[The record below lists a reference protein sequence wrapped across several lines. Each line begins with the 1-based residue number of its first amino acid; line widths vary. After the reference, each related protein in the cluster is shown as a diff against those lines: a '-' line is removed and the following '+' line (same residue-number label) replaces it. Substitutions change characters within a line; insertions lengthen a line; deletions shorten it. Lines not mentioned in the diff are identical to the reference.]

1 MAALQYQKGDL
12 LASPEPLIAH
22 GCNSQGVMGA
32 GIAAAIKAR
41 FPAAFQAYRLHHE
54 MAGLQLG
61 QVIFVDIT
69 PSLTVANAITQA
81 TTGTDPQTRY
91 VSYDAIAD
99 CMTRIAAEARFRRIG
114 RVGLPKIGAGLANGD
129 WSIIER
135 IIERQLVASGV
146 TAAVYEL

>member
-1 MAALQYQKGDL
+1 MAALQYLNGDL
-12 LASPEPLIAH
+12 LAAREPMIAH
-22 GCNSQGVMGA
+22 GCNARGVMGA
-32 GIAAAIKAR
+32 GIAAAIKTR

-61 QVIFVDIT
+61 QVIFVDVG
-69 PSLTVANAITQA
+69 PSLIVANAITQA
-81 TTGTDPQTRY
+81 TTGTDPMIRY

-99 CMTRIAAEARFRRIG
+99 CMARIATEAKSRKID

-129 WSIIER
+129 WTIIER
-135 IIERQLVASGV
+135 IIERQLVAAGV